1 MKGVKLMWYVCD
13 DEFGLAFS
21 EGFATEAEA
30 EAELPKLQ
38 AWLREEHNIEQDFIV
53 LFIEG

>member
-1 MKGVKLMWYVCD
+1 MWYVCD

-21 EGFATEAEA
+21 EGYATEAEA

-38 AWLREEHNIEQDFIV
+38 AWLREEHNVEQGFVV
-53 LFIEG
+53 LFIEGE